1 KVHGEARRPTPG
13 TGGPEDV
20 AEQMA
25 EAMREAAQ
33 AAGVDTHELAGVGVG
48 SPGDV
53 DQRTGEVS
61 KARNLPGWGGSF
73 KLGPWLGKRLGTAVK
88 VGNDVQVATE
98 AEFRLGAGRPYKSL
112 VGVFWGT
119 GVGG

>member
-1 KVHGEARRPTPG
+1 MIARGGIDLGGTKIQTVVVNGRWQVLGEARRPTPT

-33 AAGVDTHELAGVGVG
+33 AANVEPSELAGVGVG

-53 DQRTGEVS
+53 NERTGAVAQ
-61 KARNLPGWGGSF
+61 ARNLPGWDGEF
-73 KLGPWLGKRLGTAVK
+73 ELGPWLGE
-88 VGNDVQVATE
+88 Q
-98 AEFRLGAGRPYKSL
+98 
-112 VGVFWGT
+112 
-119 GVGG
+119 